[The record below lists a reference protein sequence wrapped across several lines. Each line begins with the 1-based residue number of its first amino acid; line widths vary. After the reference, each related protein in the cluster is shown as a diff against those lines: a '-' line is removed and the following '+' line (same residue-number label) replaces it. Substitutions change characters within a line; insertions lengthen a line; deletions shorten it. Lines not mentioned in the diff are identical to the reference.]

1 MAAKYACDEGLK
13 DFIVV
18 LLLVGHRFVTMDR
31 GSMAMHAVKVA
42 MSLEI
47 WHTLTHLLSIVHLF
61 RQSAIAFF
69 LCHNETGRNP
79 PALA

>member
-47 WHTLTHLLSIVHLF
+47 WHTLTHLLSIVHLI
-61 RQSAIAFF
+61 SSECNSF
-69 LCHNETGRNP
+69 LSVS
-79 PALA
+79 